1 MKKIII
7 PLCIVAFIL
16 IIFIFNNDKIEHG
29 AVENISKLSAG
40 GGGAVKSK
48 NNSQSFS
55 SSLRKKTM
63 ESDIGKGDIDQK
75 DTVNNPVLV
84 DLLESIQND
93 HEKCEGEMN
102 NLFGP
107 EDSTPNLKLFTD
119 FEIKELFKKFNQISF
134 NSPQMTNLMVFLS
147 ENKVDLKS
155 DAFGEINNVRPCR
168 MFQKINFLD
177 EVRKIIS
184 ESSNKDLQD
193 ELKSELSLFFKHE
206 VETSSSVANL
216 TMVLNM
222 MEAFSSDSKNKA
234 SELTSKLDSLID
246 QIEEE
251 YEDIL
256 ISAEEGIDS
265 KQDDVAISRVIIK
278 KELEI
283 NKKYK
288 QKILDLIK
296 ENL

>member
-16 IIFIFNNDKIEHG
+16 ITFFLRNDKSEHG
-29 AVENISKLSAG
+29 SVEKNTKVSAG
-40 GGGAVKSK
+40 IVGEVKSK
-48 NNSQSFS
+48 NSAQTFS
-55 SSLRKKTM
+55 SSLRKKTIDP
-63 ESDIGKGDIDQK
+63 EVEKNHVDQK
-75 DTVNNPVLV
+75 ATDSNPVLV
-84 DLLESIQND
+84 DLLESIQKD

-134 NSPQMTNLMVFLS
+134 NSPQMENLMVFLS
-147 ENKVDLKS
+147 ENEVDLKNES
-155 DAFGEINNVRPCR
+155 LGEINNVRPCR

-184 ESSNKDLQD
+184 ESSNRDLKD
-193 ELKSELSLFFKHE
+193 ELKSELSQYFTQE
-206 VETSSSVANL
+206 VESSSSVANL

-222 MEAFSSDSKNKA
+222 MEAFSSDAKNKS
-234 SELTSKLDSLID
+234 SELTSKLDMLID

-251 YEDIL
+251 YEEIL

-265 KQDDVAISRVIIK
+265 MQDDVELSRVIIK
-278 KELEI
+278 KELQI